1 LFLQLEHRDPGEPDD
16 ARRTVEV
23 GD

>member
-1 LFLQLEHRDPGEPDD
+1 MYNYHSHHLHQ

-23 GD
+23 GAG